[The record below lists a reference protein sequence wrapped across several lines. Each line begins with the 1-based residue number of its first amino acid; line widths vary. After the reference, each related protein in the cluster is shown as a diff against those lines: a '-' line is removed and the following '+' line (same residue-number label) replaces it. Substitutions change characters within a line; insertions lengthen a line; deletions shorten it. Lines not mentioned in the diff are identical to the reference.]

1 VHISGDAPW
10 FLDRILPQSPPCR
23 PRSSSV
29 WFLSPSLYCSRL
41 PSISCPVPC
50 DCDALTLLALDH
62 LYTRCI
68 WLGQS
73 RKRASARS
81 KTTTPHSQK
90 RQYPP
95 PIKRQPPPVRP
106 CGHQRIFRVRYIQL
120 PLMASFSTG
129 SSTSVMVSHT
139 QEEPIQRHKGYGT
152 FSKDDERRRRRHS
165 SHHTNHA
172 RPWAVDS
179 ENVQL
184 LVCRHAPRLCG
195 AVANSVT

>member
-1 VHISGDAPW
+1 MTRRGSWIVYCHNLPHVVHVRHLFGFYPLLYFVVGFPPSHVLCPATVTHSRCLRSTICTRAAFGLANPESGH
-10 FLDRILPQSPPCR
+10 LHGRKLRRLIRKTQS
-23 PRSSSV
+23 
-29 WFLSPSLYCSRL
+29 
-41 PSISCPVPC
+41 
-50 DCDALTLLALDH
+50 
-62 LYTRCI
+62 
-68 WLGQS
+68 
-73 RKRASARS
+73 
-81 KTTTPHSQK
+81 
-90 RQYPP
+90 PP

-129 SSTSVMVSHT
+129 SSTSVMVPHT
-139 QEEPIQRHKGYGT
+139 QEEPIQRNKGYGT

-165 SHHTNHA
+165 SHHHTNHA

-184 LVCRHAPRLCG
+184 LVCRHTPRLCG